1 MKMGK
6 SKLLLLML
14 GVSILAVAAEN
25 NQKKM
30 ETQAQPAMEVKKETK
45 MESSNKT
52 SEGYNL
58 KFDANKNYTVK
69 TAEVNGKIITY
80 RAYENIVYV
89 KNPVDVNYQ
98 MINIYIPEEY
108 FKGQSIGKYNEK
120 TAPLFFPNSV

>member
-1 MKMGK
+1 MRMGK
-6 SKLLLLML
+6 SKWLLFML
-14 GVSILAVAAEN
+14 GISILATSAEN
-25 NQKKM
+25 NQKKT
-30 ETQAQPAMEVKKETK
+30 ETQTPPTMEMKKEMK
-45 MESSNKT
+45 IEPSNKT